1 MRADDDVPR
10 MCEGVGGPCEGMG
23 VCRLGLPAAGGIPRS
38 GYHPRSISSCSLA
51 KPMLADARPRLLD
64 WTDERSGRFGPE
76 GQKNTLW
83 RKWLRPI
90 QNGPAAFGAGTRT
103 HVVCNLPKY
112 EESMLEKRSFNF
124 GYDARFSVL
133 QLVLLRAAR
142 SVVLLAQG
150 PEAQLGT
157 SAAAL
162 QRLFG

>member
-1 MRADDDVPR
+1 
-10 MCEGVGGPCEGMG
+10 
-23 VCRLGLPAAGGIPRS
+23 
-38 GYHPRSISSCSLA
+38 
-51 KPMLADARPRLLD
+51 
-64 WTDERSGRFGPE
+64 
-76 GQKNTLW
+76 
-83 RKWLRPI
+83 
-90 QNGPAAFGAGTRT
+90 
-103 HVVCNLPKY
+103 
-112 EESMLEKRSFNF
+112 MLEKRSFNF